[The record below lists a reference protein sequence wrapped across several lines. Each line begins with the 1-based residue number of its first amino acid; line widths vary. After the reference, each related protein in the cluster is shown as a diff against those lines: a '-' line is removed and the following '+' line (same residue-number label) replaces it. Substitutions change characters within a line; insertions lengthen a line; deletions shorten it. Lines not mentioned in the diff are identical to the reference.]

1 MSANVAAGI
10 FFVLGLGVSYYGY
23 RLIRKAR
30 ASAQWPAV
38 QGKIESSTVD
48 VERERE
54 EDSDGDIHY
63 ERKYI
68 PNIVYQYQVD
78 GMDFMGDQISFG
90 STSSSSQGWAYKM
103 RDQYPEG
110 AEVAVYYDPEN
121 PQEAV
126 LQPGAKGATYI
137 VMVIGVVF
145 VLTGILI
152 FFVV

>member
-1 MSANVAAGI
+1 MG
-10 FFVLGLGVSYYGY
+10 YYGY

-30 ASAQWPAV
+30 ASAGWPAA

-48 VERERE
+48 VEKERER
-54 EDSDGDIHY
+54 DSDGDIHY
-63 ERKYI
+63 KTKYI

-90 STSSSSQGWAYKM
+90 STSSSSPGWAYKM

-110 AEVAVYYDPEN
+110 SEVAVYYDPEK

-126 LQPGAKGATYI
+126 LQPGAKGTTYI
-137 VMVIGVVF
+137 VLVIGVAF
-145 VLTGILI
+145 AITGVLI
-152 FFVV
+152 FFAV